1 MAEGKTIRVKF
12 KKAIIYD
19 HVNWSI
25 GAVCDMVE
33 PKAVYLIG
41 TNFVEATTD
50 PLTERPRMKVVNPK
64 DTATATGNALAE
76 ALKSFIPQAVSPP
89 PVANRQVAPQ
99 IEPVKKT

>member
-25 GAVCDMVE
+25 GGVCEMIE
-33 PKAVYLIG
+33 PKATYLIG
-41 TNFVEATTD
+41 TNFVEETTD

-76 ALKSFIPQAVSPP
+76 ALKSFIPHASPP
-89 PVANRQVAPQ
+89 PPVVNRQVTSG
-99 IEPVKKT
+99 IEAAKK

>member
-12 KKAIIYD
+12 KKSIIYD

-25 GAVCDMVE
+25 GGVCEMIE
-33 PKAVYLIG
+33 PKATYLIG

-76 ALKSFIPQAVSPP
+76 ALKGFIPQAAPP
-89 PVANRQVAPQ
+89 PVVTNRQTASQ
-99 IEPVKKT
+99 IEPMKKL